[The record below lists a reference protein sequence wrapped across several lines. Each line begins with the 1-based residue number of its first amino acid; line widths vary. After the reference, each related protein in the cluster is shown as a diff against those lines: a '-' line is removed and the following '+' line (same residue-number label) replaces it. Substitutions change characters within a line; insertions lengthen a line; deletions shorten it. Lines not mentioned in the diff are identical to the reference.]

1 MNQLKGHIP
10 DKVLAEMPGVMTKF
24 EINTPLRLAHFLS
37 QCSYESMNFERVYEN
52 LNYSADGL
60 KKIFGLSELLAVKY
74 ERQPEKIA
82 NKVYANKIGNGP
94 EDTKDGWKFRGRGY
108 MQLTG
113 RANYLEFSKDIMVD
127 VTQNPDLV
135 ATKYPLLSA
144 AWYFHKRGINETA
157 DKGTSE
163 ANIKAVTKKINAG
176 SHGINNRITLF
187 NNYYNIL
194 NDKK

>member
-1 MNQLKGHIP
+1 MNTLKGHIP

-24 EINTPLRLAHFLS
+24 EINTPLRLAHFLA
-37 QCSYESMNFERVYEN
+37 QCAYESMNFERVYEN

-60 KKIFGLSELLAVKY
+60 KRMFGLSELLAVKY

-108 MQLTG
+108 IQLTG
-113 RANYLEFSKDIMVD
+113 RANYLEFSKDIQVD
-127 VTQNPDLV
+127 VTKDPDLV

-144 AWYFHKRGINETA
+144 AWYFHKRGINEIA
-157 DKGTSE
+157 DRGATE
-163 ANIKAVTKKINAG
+163 AVVRAVTKKINAG
-176 SHGINNRITLF
+176 SHGINTRINLF
-187 NNYYNIL
+187 NNYYKIL
-194 NDKK
+194 NNG

>member
-10 DKVLAEMPGVMTKF
+10 DKVLAEIPSILTKF
-24 EINTPLRLAHFLS
+24 EINTALRLSHFLA

-60 KKIFGLSELLAVKY
+60 KRMFGLSELLAVKY

-82 NKVYANKIGNGP
+82 SKVYANKIGNGP
-94 EDTKDGWKFRGRGY
+94 EATKDGWKFRGRGY
-108 MQLTG
+108 IQLTG
-113 RANYLEFSKDIMVD
+113 RANYLEFSKDIQVD
-127 VTQNPDLV
+127 VTKDPDLV

-144 AWYFHKRGINETA
+144 AWFFHKRGINEMA
-157 DKGTSE
+157 DKGSSE

-176 SHGINNRITLF
+176 AHGLDKRIELF
-187 NNYYNIL
+187 NNYYTL
-194 NDKK
+194 LK

>member
-1 MNQLKGHIP
+1 MNTLKGHIP

-24 EINTPLRLAHFLS
+24 EINTPLRLAHFLA
-37 QCSYESMNFERVYEN
+37 QCAYESMNFERVYEN

-60 KKIFGLSELLAVKY
+60 KRMFGLSELLAVKY

-113 RANYLEFSKDIMVD
+113 RANYLEFSKDIQVD
-127 VTQNPDLV
+127 VTKDPDLV

-144 AWYFHKRGINETA
+144 AWYFHKRGINEIA
-157 DKGTSE
+157 DKGVTESVVR
-163 ANIKAVTKKINAG
+163 AVTKKINTG
-176 SHGINNRITLF
+176 LHGLDKRIDLF
-187 NNYYNIL
+187 NKYYKIL
-194 NDKK
+194 NNG